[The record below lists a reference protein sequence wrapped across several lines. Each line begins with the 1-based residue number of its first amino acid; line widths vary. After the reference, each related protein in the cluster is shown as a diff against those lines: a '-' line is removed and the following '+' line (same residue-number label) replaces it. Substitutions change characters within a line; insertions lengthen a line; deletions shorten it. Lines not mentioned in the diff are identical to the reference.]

1 MTDIQNTY
9 KKPSISIEDTIEEIK
24 LTPKSQKPTLKNFFK
39 DRRFVLVCGFTLLFL
54 SFYLLIAFISYLFT
68 GKADQSLVEAYN
80 TTGVRE
86 AGEEVENWL
95 GIYGA
100 ILSYKF
106 IYKWFGLGAFLLI
119 PILFVY
125 AVRLIL
131 KMDLFPIRRFTQ
143 FAAFTIFWLSILL
156 GYIISSLKE
165 DSYFSLIGGSLGY
178 EIASFFK
185 ALLGFGALL
194 LIILL
199 AIVFIIY
206 FYNITSIDA
215 KVLKTKAQKQKEIDE
230 KISIE
235 KAEEAEILAKIK
247 EEKKL
252 KPITSIPTPK
262 AQTTD
267 NKEVKK
273 DLEAYELQ
281 ITSNKDKVKS
291 SLNEQENNS
300 DFFVDNS
307 AKHNLIDGIT
317 LIDVRT
323 RREIVP
329 ESEDLHE
336 EVLDK
341 IAHTPALEDLE
352 DNQNIIRL
360 DLEDLED
367 LKDPYNTLEDDLEDD
382 FNKNSDENSDENLLN
397 ITSNITTSSSEYPKE
412 NLEETSKNIP
422 KNISKTPKDIPFF
435 IEKPVADEIDED
447 LEDIS
452 NENLDQDLAEIKS
465 KAPLNNEEDDTAYL
479 ASLSAYNPR
488 EDLSRYQF
496 PTPELLNEVLESKIQ
511 VSDEELQA
519 NKDRIVDTLGNYGI
533 GIDSIKATIG
543 PTVTLYEIIPAA
555 GVRIS
560 KIKNLE
566 DDIALT
572 LAALGIRIIAPIP
585 GKGTIGIEVP
595 NKKREMVPMRALLA
609 SEKFRN
615 CDYDLPI
622 VFGKTVTN
630 DIFIVDLAKM
640 PHLLVAGATGQGK
653 SVGLNV
659 ILASLL
665 YKKHPAE
672 LKFVLIDPKKVELN
686 IFSKIEKH
694 FLAKLP
700 DEEDAIITDTS
711 KVINTLNSL
720 CIEMDTRYDLL
731 KAASCRNIK
740 EYNQKFINRKL
751 NPKKGNRFLPYIVLV
766 IDELADLM
774 VTAGKEVELPI
785 SRLAQLARA
794 IGIHLIVATQRPSVN
809 VVTGLIKAN
818 FPARLS
824 FRVSSKIDS
833 RTILDA
839 GGAEQLVGMGD
850 MLYSSGNDLIRLQ
863 CAFLDTPEVENVCDF
878 IGEQSGYSSAYLLP
892 EVVGEAGGNTA
903 NNVDLS
909 DKDALFEDAAR
920 IIVMHQQ
927 GSTSLLQRRLKLGYN
942 RAGRLIDQ
950 LEKAGI
956 VGQFEGSKAREVLI
970 TDEVM
975 LEKLLKTL

>member
-9 KKPSISIEDTIEEIK
+9 KKPTISLEETLEEIK
-24 LTPKSQKPTLKNFFK
+24 PTPKLQKPSFKNIFK
-39 DRRFVLVCGFTLLFL
+39 DRRFTLVCGFGLLFF
-54 SFYLLIAFISYLFT
+54 SFYLLIAFVSYLFT
-68 GKADQSLVEAYN
+68 GKADQSLVEAYSS
-80 TTGVRE
+80 TGVRE

-100 ILSYKF
+100 MLSYKF

-131 KMDLFPIRRFTQ
+131 KMDLFPVRRFTQ
-143 FAAFTIFWLSILL
+143 FAAFAIFWLSILL

-178 EIASFFK
+178 EIASFLK

-215 KVLKTKAQKQKEIDE
+215 QILKTKAQKQKENDE
-230 KISIE
+230 KI
-235 KAEEAEILAKIK
+235 KKEEVEQAEILAKIQAEK
-247 EEKKL
+247 EL
-252 KPITSIPTPK
+252 KPITSIPIKKTK
-262 AQTTD
+262 IAD
-267 NKEVKK
+267 NEEDKK
-273 DLEAYELQ
+273 PFEPYEMQ
-281 ITSNKDKVKS
+281 ITSNKDK
-291 SLNEQENNS
+291 LRNNTNEQENNPV
-300 DFFVDNS
+300 FFEDNS

-317 LIDVRT
+317 LIDKNT
-323 RREIVP
+323 RREILP
-329 ESEDLHE
+329 ENENLHNE
-336 EVLDK
+336 IIEK
-341 IAHTPALEDLE
+341 IAETPILEEIE
-352 DNQNIIRL
+352 DNQTIISRL
-360 DLEDLED
+360 DLEQLAEI
-367 LKDPYNTLEDDLEDD
+367 KDPYNTINDD
-382 FNKNSDENSDENLLN
+382 FDINSEENLLN
-397 ITSNITTSSSEYPKE
+397 ITSNIAPIIPVAIVPVIVSENTKEHIKENIKISKDIPFIIEKPTSYDDNNDLDNLEETLLEE
-412 NLEETSKNIP
+412 NLEEIEIIASKN
-422 KNISKTPKDIPFF
+422 NITSD
-435 IEKPVADEIDED
+435 
-447 LEDIS
+447 
-452 NENLDQDLAEIKS
+452 
-465 KAPLNNEEDDTAYL
+465 DDTAYL
-479 ASLSAYNPR
+479 ASLSPYNPR

-496 PTPELLNEVLESKIQ
+496 PVPELLNEVFEVKIQ

-543 PTVTLYEIIPAA
+543 PTVTLYEIIPMA

-609 SEKFRN
+609 SDKFKN
-615 CDYDLPI
+615 CEYDLPI

-686 IFSKIEKH
+686 IFAKIERH

-731 KAASCRNIK
+731 KAANCRNIK
-740 EYNQKFINRKL
+740 EYNQKFISRKL

-850 MLYSSGNDLIRLQ
+850 MLYSSGNDLTRLQ
-863 CAFLDTPEVENVCDF
+863 CAFLDTPEVENICDF
-878 IGEQSGYSSAYLLP
+878 IGEQNGYSSAYLLP
-892 EVVGEAGGNTA
+892 EVVGEAGTNVT
-903 NNVDLS
+903 NSVDLS
-909 DKDALFEDAAR
+909 DKDALFEDAAH

-970 TDEVM
+970 TDEVA
-975 LEKLLKTL
+975 LEKLLKML

>member
-1 MTDIQNTY
+1 MTDVQNTY
-9 KKPSISIEDTIEEIK
+9 KKPSISIEETLEEIK
-24 LTPKSQKPTLKNFFK
+24 PIPKPQKPSFKNIFK
-39 DRRFVLVCGFTLLFL
+39 DRRFALVCGFGLLFF
-54 SFYLLIAFISYLFT
+54 SFYLLIAFVSYLFT
-68 GKADQSLVEAYN
+68 GKADQSLVEAYSS
-80 TTGVRE
+80 TGVRE

-95 GIYGA
+95 GVYGA
-100 ILSYKF
+100 VLSYKF

-131 KMDLFPIRRFTQ
+131 KMDLFPVRRFTQ
-143 FAAFTIFWLSILL
+143 FAAFAIFWLSILL
-156 GYIISSLKE
+156 GYVISSLKE

-199 AIVFIIY
+199 AVIFIIY

-215 KVLKTKAQKQKEIDE
+215 QILKTKAQKEKEDE
-230 KISIE
+230 AKIKIE
-235 KAEEAEILAKIK
+235 KQQQQELLAKIQAEK
-247 EEKKL
+247 EL
-252 KPITSIPTPK
+252 KPITSIPVKKTF
-262 AQTTD
+262 TTD
-267 NKEVKK
+267 NQEDKK
-273 DLEAYELQ
+273 PFEPYEMQ
-281 ITSNKDKVKS
+281 ITSNKDKLK
-291 SLNEQENNS
+291 NNTNGQENNP
-300 DFFVDNS
+300 FFFEDNS

-323 RREIVP
+323 RREILP
-329 ESEDLHE
+329 ENENLHNEIIERIAETPILE
-336 EVLDK
+336 EV
-341 IAHTPALEDLE
+341 ED
-352 DNQNIIRL
+352 DQTITSRL
-360 DLEDLED
+360 DLEQLAEI
-367 LKDPYNTLEDDLEDD
+367 KDPYNTTNDGFDI
-382 FNKNSDENSDENLLN
+382 NSEENLLN
-397 ITSNITTSSSEYPKE
+397 ITSNIVPNIPVAISENAKKSAKE
-412 NLEETSKNIP
+412 NIKTS
-422 KNISKTPKDIPFF
+422 KDIPFVV
-435 IEKPVADEIDED
+435 EKPVAADDNNNDLDNLEENLLEEN
-447 LEDIS
+447 LEDI
-452 NENLDQDLAEIKS
+452 EIIAS
-465 KAPLNNEEDDTAYL
+465 KNNNTNNDDTAYL
-479 ASLSAYNPR
+479 ASLSPYNPR

-496 PTPELLNEVLESKIQ
+496 PAPELLNEVFETKIQ

-543 PTVTLYEIIPAA
+543 PTVTLYEIIPMA

-572 LAALGIRIIAPIP
+572 LAALGIRIIAPMP

-609 SEKFRN
+609 SEKFKN
-615 CDYDLPI
+615 CEYDLPI

-686 IFSKIEKH
+686 IFAKIERH

-731 KAASCRNIK
+731 KAANCRNIK

-850 MLYSSGNDLIRLQ
+850 MLYSSGNDLTRLQ
-863 CAFLDTPEVENVCDF
+863 CAFLDTPEVENICDF
-878 IGEQSGYSSAYLLP
+878 IGEQNGYSSAYLLP
-892 EVVGEAGGNTA
+892 EVVGEAGTNAT

-956 VGQFEGSKAREVLI
+956 VGQFEGSKAREVLV
-970 TDEVM
+970 TDEIA